1 MVNNNLSQGFLKNN
15 KTFMI
20 FLAVIAVVLIVY
32 SMPKNRSRHYE
43 FSQGKPWTYNELIAP
58 FSFSIEKSE
67 EELKNE
73 IDSLRANF
81 SPYFSYDNSISQRV
95 IRSFESLYSDTLH
108 SRISNHTYQ
117 ALHNRLQEI
126 YKSGIISPETEEL
139 LEGSKAS
146 YLRIYSGNTSSFLS
160 INAVRDEKA
169 AYQYLTSVDMPD
181 HDRYSL
187 LQFNLEDF
195 IQPNM
200 VYDITKSKADLTAQ
214 ENQISHF
221 KGMVVVDQKI
231 IDHGEII
238 DDNTYQIIK
247 SYIKVITAR
256 TETKKFQLLTWTGQF
271 LLVSLLLTL
280 LYFYLMIY
288 RADNIDSRS
297 KLIFIFGSITLF
309 TVLTCLYVEYT
320 AWSIFI
326 LPSAMLA
333 VLLHIFLDSRTAF
346 LIYLIHILICSV
358 VVQMSYEF
366 VLLQSVAGLTGIYSL
381 RELSQRSQLLRTT
394 FLIFLSYCIIWTSL
408 QLIQIEHIKDID
420 YMMYVMFAINC
431 VLILLIYPL
440 LFIVE
445 KSFGFTSN
453 VTLIELSNFNQPLL
467 RELAENAPGTFQHSI
482 QVSTLAAEAA
492 NRVGASAQLVR
503 TAALYH
509 DIGKLA
515 NPPFFVENQ
524 TGTNP
529 HEKLKPEESAG
540 IILRHVSD
548 GLKLA
553 EKYGLPSAIRDFI
566 DTHHGSGIA
575 KFFYVKYQ
583 QNNPDVE
590 ADPSQFRYTGTN
602 PTTKETAILMM
613 ADSVEA
619 ASRSLVEYTEES
631 IAAMVDRIID
641 TQLGEGFFKESPLT
655 FKEIAEIK
663 EIFKEK
669 LKTMYHTRI
678 SYPELNPETD
688 TEPIMRGP
696 RRRKY

>member
-1 MVNNNLSQGFLKNN
+1 
-15 KTFMI
+15 
-20 FLAVIAVVLIVY
+20 
-32 SMPKNRSRHYE
+32 
-43 FSQGKPWTYNELIAP
+43 
-58 FSFSIEKSE
+58 
-67 EELKNE
+67 
-73 IDSLRANF
+73 
-81 SPYFSYDNSISQRV
+81 
-95 IRSFESLYSDTLH
+95 
-108 SRISNHTYQ
+108 
-117 ALHNRLQEI
+117 
-126 YKSGIISPETEEL
+126 
-139 LEGSKAS
+139 
-146 YLRIYSGNTSSFLS
+146 
-160 INAVRDEKA
+160 
-169 AYQYLTSVDMPD
+169 
-181 HDRYSL
+181 
-187 LQFNLEDF
+187 
-195 IQPNM
+195 
-200 VYDITKSKADLTAQ
+200 
-214 ENQISHF
+214 
-221 KGMVVVDQKI
+221 
-231 IDHGEII
+231 
-238 DDNTYQIIK
+238 
-247 SYIKVITAR
+247 
-256 TETKKFQLLTWTGQF
+256 
-271 LLVSLLLTL
+271 
-280 LYFYLMIY
+280 
-288 RADNIDSRS
+288 
-297 KLIFIFGSITLF
+297 
-309 TVLTCLYVEYT
+309 
-320 AWSIFI
+320 
-326 LPSAMLA
+326 
-333 VLLHIFLDSRTAF
+333 LDSRTAF

-358 VVQMSYEF
+358 LVQMSYEF

-540 IILRHVSD
+540 IILRHVND

-641 TQLGEGFFKESPLT
+641 TQLSEGFFKESPLT
-655 FKEIAEIK
+655 FKEIIEIK

-678 SYPELNPETD
+678 SYPELKPETY
-688 TEPIMRGP
+688 TEPFKRGP

>member
-67 EELKNE
+67 EDLKNE

-95 IRSFESLYSDTLH
+95 IRSFESLYSETLH
-108 SRISNHTYQ
+108 SKISNHTYQ

-126 YKSGIISPETEEL
+126 YKGGIISPETEGL

-221 KGMVVVDQKI
+221 KGMVVADQKI

-297 KLIFIFGSITLF
+297 KLIFIFGSIALF

-529 HEKLKPEESAG
+529 HEKLKPEESAV
-540 IILRHVSD
+540 IILRHVND

-631 IAAMVDRIID
+631 IAAMVNRIID

>member
-1 MVNNNLSQGFLKNN
+1 MAKNNMSQGFLKNN
-15 KTFMI
+15 KNFML
-20 FLAVIAVVLIVY
+20 FLAFIAVVLIVY
-32 SMPKNRSRHYE
+32 SMPKNRLRHYE

-67 EELKNE
+67 EDLKNE
-73 IDSLRANF
+73 IDSLRDNF
-81 SPYFSYDNSISQRV
+81 SPYFSYDTAVAKRV
-95 IRSFESLYSDTLH
+95 ISGFESLYTNTLRH
-108 SRISNHTYQ
+108 KISINTYV
-117 ALHNRLQEI
+117 ALRTRLQDI
-126 YKSGIISPETEEL
+126 YKGGIISSDAEGL
-139 LEGSKAS
+139 LGNSKAS
-146 YLRIYSGNTSSFLS
+146 HLRIYSGNSSSFLS
-160 INAVRDEKA
+160 IKSVRNEKT

-181 HDRYSL
+181 NDRYYL

-214 ENQISHF
+214 ENQISQY
-221 KGMVVVDQKI
+221 KGMVVADQKI

-238 DDNTYQIIK
+238 DANTYQIIK
-247 SYIKVITAR
+247 SYVKVITAK
-256 TETKKFQLLTWTGQF
+256 TESKRFQLFTWTGQF

-280 LYFYLMIY
+280 LYFYLLIY

-309 TVLTCLYVEYT
+309 TIVTCLYVEYAT
-320 AWSIFI
+320 WSIFI

-333 VLLHIFLDSRTAF
+333 VLFHIFLDSRTAF
-346 LIYLIHILICSV
+346 ISYLIHILICSV
-358 VVQMSYEF
+358 VIQMSFEF

-394 FLIFLSYCIIWTSL
+394 LLIFLSYCIIWTSM
-408 QLIQIEHIKDID
+408 QLMQIESIKEID
-420 YMMYVMFAINC
+420 YMMYIMFAINC
-431 VLILLIYPL
+431 VLLLLIYPL
-440 LFIVE
+440 LFIIE
-445 KSFGFTSN
+445 KSFEFTSN

-509 DIGKLA
+509 DIGKLV

-524 TGTNP
+524 NGTNP

-540 IILRHVSD
+540 VIIRHVD
-548 GLKLA
+548 EGLKLA
-553 EKYGLPSAIRDFI
+553 DKYGLPDAIRDFI
-566 DTHHGSGIA
+566 VTHHGSGIA
-575 KFFYVKYQ
+575 KYFYVRYQ
-583 QNNPDVE
+583 QNNPNVV
-590 ADPSQFRYTGTN
+590 ADPSRFRYTGTN

-619 ASRSLVEYTEES
+619 ASRSLIEYTEES
-631 IAAMVDRIID
+631 IGTLVDKIID
-641 TQLGEGFFKESPLT
+641 TQLSEGFFKDSPLT
-655 FKEIAEIK
+655 FKEIVEIK
-663 EIFKEK
+663 EVFKEK

-678 SYPELNPETD
+678 SYPELKPETD
-688 TEPIMRGP
+688 MERFKRGP
-696 RRRKY
+696 RRRRY

>member
-1 MVNNNLSQGFLKNN
+1 MVNNNLSKGFLKRN
-15 KTFMI
+15 KNFMF
-20 FLAVIAVVLIVY
+20 FLALIAVVLIVY

-67 EELKNE
+67 EDLKKE
-73 IDSLRANF
+73 IDSLRAHF
-81 SPYFSYDNSISQRV
+81 SPYFSYDTSVSKRAIS
-95 IRSFESLYSDTLH
+95 SFESLYADTLSH
-108 SRISNHTYQ
+108 KISRHTYD
-117 ALHNRLQEI
+117 ALHTRLREI
-126 YKSGIISPETEEL
+126 YKVGIISSEAEGL
-139 LEGSKAS
+139 LDGSKAFH
-146 YLRIYSGNTSSFLS
+146 LRIYSGNASSFLA
-160 INAVRDEKA
+160 INAIRNEKS
-169 AYQYLTSVDMPD
+169 AYQYLTSVEIPYN
-181 HDRYSL
+181 DRYAL
-187 LQFNLEDF
+187 LQYHLEDF

-200 VYDITKSKADLTAQ
+200 VYDDTKSTADLKAQ
-214 ENQISHF
+214 ENQISQY
-221 KGMVVVDQKI
+221 KGMVMADQRI

-238 DDNTYQIIK
+238 DANTYQIIK
-247 SYIKVITAR
+247 SYLKVITAK
-256 TETKKFQLLTWTGQF
+256 TESKRFQLFTWTGQI

-280 LYFYLMIY
+280 LYFYLLIY

-297 KLIFIFGSITLF
+297 KLIFIFGSITIF
-309 TVLTCLYVEYT
+309 TIATCFYIEYAT
-320 AWSIFI
+320 WSIFI

-358 VVQMSYEF
+358 VVQMSFEF

-394 FLIFLSYCIIWTSL
+394 LLIFLSYCVIWTSL
-408 QLIQIEHIKDID
+408 QFIQIENIKDID
-420 YMMYVMFAINC
+420 YMMYLMFAINC
-431 VLILLIYPL
+431 VLLLLIYPL
-440 LFIVE
+440 LFVVE

-509 DIGKLA
+509 DIGKLV

-524 TGTNP
+524 NGINP
-529 HEKLKPEESAG
+529 HDNLKPEESADV
-540 IILRHVSD
+540 IIRHVND

-553 EKYGLPSAIRDFI
+553 DKYGLPDAVRDFI
-566 DTHHGSGIA
+566 LTHHGSGIA
-575 KFFYVKYQ
+575 KFFYVKYLQ
-583 QNNPDVE
+583 ENPD
-590 ADPSQFRYTGTN
+590 AITDSSRFRYTGTN

-613 ADSVEA
+613 ADAVEA
-619 ASRSLVEYTEES
+619 ASRSIEEYTEES
-631 IAAMVDRIID
+631 IGAMVDKIID
-641 TQLGEGFFKESPLT
+641 TQLSEGFFKDSPLN
-655 FKEIAEIK
+655 FKEIVEIK
-663 EIFKEK
+663 EVIKEK

-678 SYPELNPETD
+678 SYPELNPESHPESFKPD
-688 TEPIMRGP
+688 P
-696 RRRKY
+696 RRRR

>member
-67 EELKNE
+67 EDLKNE

-95 IRSFESLYSDTLH
+95 IRSFESLYSETLH
-108 SRISNHTYQ
+108 SKISNHTYQ

-126 YKSGIISPETEEL
+126 YKGGIISPETEGL

-221 KGMVVVDQKI
+221 KGMVVADQKI

-297 KLIFIFGSITLF
+297 KLIFIFGSIALF

-529 HEKLKPEESAG
+529 HEKLKPEESAV
-540 IILRHVSD
+540 IILRHVND

>member
-67 EELKNE
+67 EDLKNE

-95 IRSFESLYSDTLH
+95 IRSFESLYSETLH
-108 SRISNHTYQ
+108 SKISNHTYQ

-126 YKSGIISPETEEL
+126 YKGGIISPETEGL

-221 KGMVVVDQKI
+221 KGMVVADQKI

-297 KLIFIFGSITLF
+297 KLIFIFGSIALF

-529 HEKLKPEESAG
+529 HEKLKPEESAV
-540 IILRHVSD
+540 IILRHVND

-566 DTHHGSGIA
+566 DKHHGSGIA

>member
-67 EELKNE
+67 EDLKNE

-95 IRSFESLYSDTLH
+95 IRSFESLYSETLH
-108 SRISNHTYQ
+108 SKISNHTYQ

-126 YKSGIISPETEEL
+126 YKGGIISPETEGL

-221 KGMVVVDQKI
+221 KGMVVADQKI

-529 HEKLKPEESAG
+529 HEKLKPEESAV
-540 IILRHVSD
+540 IILRHVND

>member
-67 EELKNE
+67 EDLKNE

-95 IRSFESLYSDTLH
+95 IRSFESLYSETLH
-108 SRISNHTYQ
+108 SKISNHTYQ

-126 YKSGIISPETEEL
+126 YKGGIISPETEGL

-221 KGMVVVDQKI
+221 KGMVVADQKI

-297 KLIFIFGSITLF
+297 KLIFIFGSIALF

-529 HEKLKPEESAG
+529 HEKLKPEESAV
-540 IILRHVSD
+540 IILRHVND

-619 ASRSLVEYTEES
+619 ASRSLVEYTEKS

>member
-67 EELKNE
+67 EDLKNE

-95 IRSFESLYSDTLH
+95 IRSFESLYSETLH
-108 SRISNHTYQ
+108 SKISNHTYQ

-126 YKSGIISPETEEL
+126 YKGGIISPETEGL

-221 KGMVVVDQKI
+221 KGMVVADQKI

-297 KLIFIFGSITLF
+297 KLIFIFGSIALF

-529 HEKLKPEESAG
+529 HEKLKPEESAV
-540 IILRHVSD
+540 IILRHVND

-631 IAAMVDRIID
+631 IAAMVNRIID

-688 TEPIMRGP
+688 TEPIMRGL

>member
-67 EELKNE
+67 EDLKNE

-95 IRSFESLYSDTLH
+95 IRSFESLYSETLH
-108 SRISNHTYQ
+108 SKISNHTYQ

-126 YKSGIISPETEEL
+126 YKGGIISPETEGL

-160 INAVRDEKA
+160 LNAVRDEKA

-221 KGMVVVDQKI
+221 KGMVVADQKI

-297 KLIFIFGSITLF
+297 KLIFIFGSIALF

-529 HEKLKPEESAG
+529 HEKLKPEESAV
-540 IILRHVSD
+540 IILRHVND

>member
-1 MVNNNLSQGFLKNN
+1 MVNNNMSQGFLKNN

-67 EELKNE
+67 EDLKIE

-81 SPYFSYDNSISQRV
+81 SPYFSYDNSVAQRV
-95 IRSFESLYSDTLH
+95 ISSFESLYSDSLH
-108 SRISNHTYQ
+108 SRISSHTYK
-117 ALHNRLQEI
+117 ALHNRLKEI
-126 YKSGIISPETEEL
+126 YEVGIISPEAEEL
-139 LEGSKAS
+139 LKGSRAS
-146 YLRIYSGNTSSFLS
+146 HLRIYSGNASSFLS
-160 INAVRDEKA
+160 IKDIRNEKS

-195 IQPNM
+195 ILPNM
-200 VYDITKSKADLTAQ
+200 VYDINKSKADLTAQ

-221 KGMVVVDQKI
+221 KGMVVADQKI

-238 DDNTYQIIK
+238 DDDTYQIIK
-247 SYIKVITAR
+247 SYVKVITAR
-256 TETKKFQLLTWTGQF
+256 TETKKFQLFTWTGQF

-358 VVQMSYEF
+358 LVQMSYEF

-540 IILRHVSD
+540 IILRHVND

-641 TQLGEGFFKESPLT
+641 TQLSEGFFKESPLT
-655 FKEIAEIK
+655 FKEIIEIK

-678 SYPELNPETD
+678 SYPELKPETY
-688 TEPIMRGP
+688 TEPFKRGQ

>member
-67 EELKNE
+67 EDLKNE

-95 IRSFESLYSDTLH
+95 IRSFESLYSETLH
-108 SRISNHTYQ
+108 SKISNHTYQ

-126 YKSGIISPETEEL
+126 YKGGIISPETEGL

-221 KGMVVVDQKI
+221 KGMVVADQKI

-297 KLIFIFGSITLF
+297 KLIFIFGSIALF

-529 HEKLKPEESAG
+529 HEKLKPEESAV
-540 IILRHVSD
+540 IILRHVND

-678 SYPELNPETD
+678 SYPELNPEAD

>member
-67 EELKNE
+67 EDLKNE

-95 IRSFESLYSDTLH
+95 IRSFESLYSETLH
-108 SRISNHTYQ
+108 SKISNHTYQ

-126 YKSGIISPETEEL
+126 YKGGIISPETEGL

-221 KGMVVVDQKI
+221 KGMVVADQKI

-297 KLIFIFGSITLF
+297 KLIFIFGSIALF

-529 HEKLKPEESAG
+529 HEKLKPEESAV
-540 IILRHVSD
+540 IILRHVND

-688 TEPIMRGP
+688 TEPIIRGP